1 MVTLRAKGA
10 TCRTI
15 ALRLGISER
24 TVQRW
29 LRTGHFPE
37 RRRRSERPGQLGR
50 YTAYLQAR
58 WAEGGHHATRLH
70 QELQARGFHGSY
82 GSVAAWVAAWREQH
96 YRHRGQIRTRQPPHP
111 AADGLATPRRGCW
124 LLLRPEGDLTHAERE
139 FRSHLYTA
147 CPQVATAQELVK
159 EFARVFRERDVDGL
173 YVWLRQ
179 AEASGI
185 TELQALVRSVWI
197 DRPAVEAA
205 VRMEWSNGQVEGSVN
220 KLNGVSS
227 DGLGQRTANACST
240 IARISGGR
248 LGRGLGRRSARRD
261 PVGPVPASQRRS
273 VSSCIRAAAAP
284 VLPASQDRRC
294 LRA

>member
-96 YRHRGQIRTRQPPHP
+96 YRHRGQIRTRQPPHL
-111 AADGLATPRRGCW
+111 AADGLATPRRVCW

-159 EFARVFRERDVDGL
+159 EFARVFRERDVGPCSRRRKLLGRPGFFSTRRFPQEPQSHGSCGPVGL
-173 YVWLRQ
+173 APSGVFELGPV
-179 AEASGI
+179 ASGGV
-185 TELQALVRSVWI
+185 TEMWTPRLLPCRLA
-197 DRPAVEAA
+197 
-205 VRMEWSNGQVEGSVN
+205 
-220 KLNGVSS
+220 
-227 DGLGQRTANACST
+227 RTRCAHP
-240 IARISGGR
+240 R
-248 LGRGLGRRSARRD
+248 
-261 PVGPVPASQRRS
+261 QRRS
-273 VSSCIRAAAAP
+273 R
-284 VLPASQDRRC
+284 
-294 LRA
+294 LRLRSDACSPRNKC